1 MSEENEVQE
10 TNEQEREA
18 QTQEQEAQGQQFDI
32 EYVRKLRAEA
42 AEYRKKLR
50 ELEGKLKADE
60 EAKLS
65 QTDKLQKQL
74 ADKEREKSELERR
87 YQESTLRYEVML
99 AASKLGIV
107 DPEAAWRLLDAA
119 EIEYDDQGQPQ
130 QVEKMLQTLISK
142 KPYLVASGGSSGATN
157 PARASQLTRE
167 QIEKM
172 SPAEINRRWDEV
184 QKVLESSG
192 Q

>member
-1 MSEENEVQE
+1 MSEENQVQE

-65 QTDKLQKQL
+65 QAEKLQKQL
-74 ADKEREKSELERR
+74 AEKEREKSDLERQ
-87 YQESTLRYEVML
+87 YQESNLRYEVML

-119 EIEYDDQGQPQ
+119 EIEYDDQGRPQ
-130 QVEKMLQTLISK
+130 QVEKALQTLISK
-142 KPYLVASGGSSGATN
+142 KPYLTGGGSSGTTN
-157 PARASQLTRE
+157 PARALQLTRE

-172 SPAEINRRWDEV
+172 TPAEINRRWDEV
-184 QKVLESSG
+184 QKALESG
-192 Q
+192 R